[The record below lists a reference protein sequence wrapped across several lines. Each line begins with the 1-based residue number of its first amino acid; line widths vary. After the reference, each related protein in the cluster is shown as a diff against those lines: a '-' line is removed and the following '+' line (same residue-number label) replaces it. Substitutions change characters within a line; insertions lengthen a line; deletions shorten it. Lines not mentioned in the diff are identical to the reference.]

1 MNLKTNQTKMKYLSL
16 KIDQNTELT
25 FENSIWGRELIKL
38 NGVKMS
44 EKTSIW
50 GSVHDFENLEEG
62 NITKYTVKIE
72 MNALAQIKYLI
83 TRNGQVLVNDFGTK
97 STEHSIRSTW
107 FFIALWLG
115 IMIFSIINGT
125 SMAVPLCLLPV
136 FLAGFSK
143 TPMHRKIDLL
153 TSKSI

>member
-1 MNLKTNQTKMKYLSL
+1 MKYLSV
-16 KIDQNTELT
+16 KIDQNTELI

-50 GSVHDFENLEEG
+50 DSVHEFENLEEG
-62 NITKYTVKIE
+62 NSVKYTVKIK
-72 MNALAQIKYLI
+72 MNALAQIKYHI
-83 TRNGQVLVNDFGTK
+83 ARNGQVLVNDFEAK
-97 STEHSIRSTW
+97 STESSSTMSW
-107 FFIALWLG
+107 FFLALWLG
-115 IMIFSIINGT
+115 ITIFSIIRGT
-125 SMAVPLCLLPV
+125 SIAVPLCLLPV

-143 TPMHRKIDLL
+143 TPMYRKIDLL